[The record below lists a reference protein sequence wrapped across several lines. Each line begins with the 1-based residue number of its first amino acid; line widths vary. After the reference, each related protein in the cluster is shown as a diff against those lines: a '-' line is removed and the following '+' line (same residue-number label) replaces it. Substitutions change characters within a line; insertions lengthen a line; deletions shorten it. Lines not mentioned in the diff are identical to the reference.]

1 MMRDHVGMRALS
13 PAHFAGFTAI
23 LLSAILFMFQPL
35 WAAIPLTFYI
45 LGCAIA
51 SFSPQSRFFL
61 SVVSRGSTGRRVIA
75 LTFDDG
81 PDPLTTP
88 FLLKVLSKYKMRAT
102 FFVSG
107 QSASNYPDLI
117 REILSDGHFIGNHSY
132 SHDPFL
138 MLYPYHKLY
147 QEIDAAQDI
156 LKKFGILPLAFRPPV
171 GLTNPK
177 LRPILTTLGMFCVTF
192 SCRAFDRGNRHIG
205 ELARK
210 ILGKVK
216 SDDIVLLHDVRPDG
230 ENGVQQWLHEIELI
244 LSGFLTMGFNVIP
257 LDELIGKSVMKT
269 MD

>member
-1 MMRDHVGMRALS
+1 
-13 PAHFAGFTAI
+13 
-23 LLSAILFMFQPL
+23 MFQTL

-61 SVVSRGSTGRRVIA
+61 PVVSRGSTGRRVIA

-107 QSASNYPDLI
+107 QDASNYPDLI
-117 REILSDGHFIGNHSY
+117 KEILSDGHFIGNHSY

-156 LKKFGILPLAFRPPV
+156 LKKFGILPLVFRPPV

-192 SCRAFDRGNRHIG
+192 SCRAFDRGNRHIDG
-205 ELARK
+205 LARK

-216 SDDIVLLHDVRPDG
+216 SDDIVLLHDVRPNG

-269 MD
+269 LN